1 MSANLLI
8 ALSHLGVI
16 IRDYLPT
23 IPEEEITAIKSLQ
36 IRQLLFTYYSHI
48 RLLLRVCEIDSQR
61 QYSRWDAKF
70 REIIN
75 DVHHRFDTIQANPY
89 NEWPTQ

>member
-1 MSANLLI
+1 MSDDFIL
-8 ALSHLGVI
+8 ALSYLRI
-16 IRDYLPT
+16 IILNYLPT

-48 RLLLRVCEIDSQR
+48 RLLLRVCDIDSQR

-75 DVHHRFDTIQANPY
+75 DIHHRFDTIQANPY